1 MNETTYESTIKTI
14 SSNEEVVFAMLSN
27 LSNLEKV
34 KDRIPQEKVKDMSFD
49 ADSLRF
55 KVDGLGE
62 IGFRIVNREP
72 YKTIK
77 FESEHIPL
85 IIHFWVQ
92 LKQVADHE
100 TRLKLTLKADIPPM
114 IKMMVDSKIKQ
125 GIEQMAD
132 MLTMIPY
139 GVLNV

>member
-1 MNETTYESTIKTI
+1 MSETTYESTIKTI

-27 LSNLEKV
+27 LSNFEKV

-49 ADSLRF
+49 EDSLRF

-62 IGFRIVNREP
+62 IGFRIINREP
-72 YKTIK
+72 CKTIK
-77 FESEHIPL
+77 FESEHIPMT
-85 IIHFWVQ
+85 IHFWIQ
-92 LKQVADHE
+92 LKQVAEND

-132 MLTMIPY
+132 MLTMVPY
-139 GVLNV
+139 EALNA